1 MPPDRAPA
9 QVESADAYAD
19 PAVYDILHTP
29 GTAEELDGLE
39 RIAGRFVSNR
49 PRSVRWLEPCCGTG
63 RFLRLAARR
72 GGRIA
77 GVELDPAVAAY
88 ANRRL
93 HASGLGSRARAIVG
107 DIREL
112 NALECP
118 SALGAPYGFAFCP
131 HNSLRHLP
139 SAKDLTRHLR
149 AVARVLTPR
158 GVYAVGIGL
167 QEPGEAIVGE
177 DVHEARRGRTRVSA
191 VCQYFEAGRGP
202 ASHGSPRLERV
213 VSHTTVR
220 VGRRTR
226 VIESVY
232 DLLCID
238 AATWRGCVRAAGLV
252 EVAVVDDRRAADLP
266 GDRIDYA
273 YRVLAHP
280 GHPAHVTGG
289 ARPLRRGAGRTRV

>member
-1 MPPDRAPA
+1 MPAAHAPE
-9 QVESADAYAD
+9 VESADAYAD
-19 PAVYDILHTP
+19 PAVYDLLNTP

-39 RIAGRFVSNR
+39 RIARRFVSAR

-63 RFLRLAARR
+63 RFLRLVARR

-93 HASGLGSRARAIVG
+93 QAAGTWPRARAIVG
-107 DIREL
+107 DIRTL
-112 NALECP
+112 DSMDAP
-118 SALGAPYGFAFCP
+118 AALGGPYGFAFCP

-149 AVARVLTPR
+149 AVSRVLR
-158 GVYAVGIGL
+158 IDGVYAVGIGL
-167 QEPGEAIVGE
+167 QEPGGAIFGE
-177 DVHEARRGRTRVSA
+177 DVHEARRGRVRVSA
-191 VCQYFEAGRGP
+191 VFEYFEAARGT
-202 ASHGSPRLERV
+202 AANGSPRLERV
-213 VSHTTVR
+213 VTHTTVR

-238 AATWRGCVRAAGLV
+238 ARMWRRCVRAAGLV
-252 EVAVVDDRRAADLP
+252 EIAVVDDRRAADLS

-273 YRVLAHP
+273 YRVLARP
-280 GHPAHVTGG
+280 EHPAIAGG
-289 ARPLRRGAGRTRV
+289 NARPLTHGAGRIRA